1 MADILVVIGSKSDM
15 PKMIECEK
23 ILTKEGVSYD
33 LVVSSAHRDPEK
45 TSELAR
51 SAKQKGYKVIIAAAG
66 YAAALPGFI
75 ASVTDLPVI
84 GVPLSASTLNG
95 MDSLLSIVQ
104 MPSGVPVLSVGID
117 GVKNAAHA
125 AIRILNLLKNKT

>member
-23 ILTKEGVSYD
+23 ILTKEGISYD
-33 LVVSSAHRDPEK
+33 LVVSSAHRDPER

-51 SAKQKGYKVIIAAAG
+51 TAKQKGYRVIIAAAG

-75 ASVTDLPVI
+75 ASMTALPVI
-84 GVPLSASTLNG
+84 GVPLSTSTLNG
-95 MDSLLSIVQ
+95 MDALLSIVQ

-125 AIRILNLLKNKT
+125 AIRILNLLKNET

>member
-23 ILTKEGVSYD
+23 ILTKEGISYD

-51 SAKQKGYKVIIAAAG
+51 TAKQKGYRVIIAAAG

-75 ASVTDLPVI
+75 ASMTALPVI
-84 GVPLSASTLNG
+84 GVPLSTSTLNG
-95 MDSLLSIVQ
+95 MDALLSIVQ

-125 AIRILNLLKNKT
+125 AIRILNLLKNET

>member
-51 SAKQKGYKVIIAAAG
+51 TAKQKGYKVIIAAAG

>member
-23 ILTKEGVSYD
+23 ILTKEGISYD

-125 AIRILNLLKNKT
+125 AIRILNLFKNKT

>member
-51 SAKQKGYKVIIAAAG
+51 TAKQKGYKVIIAAAG

-75 ASVTDLPVI
+75 ASMTDLPVI

>member
-15 PKMIECEK
+15 PKMVECEK

-33 LVVSSAHRDPEK
+33 LVVSSAHRNPAK

-51 SAKQKGYKVIIAAAG
+51 TAKQKGYRVIIAAAG

-75 ASVTDLPVI
+75 ASITDLPVI
-84 GVPLSASTLNG
+84 GIPLSTSTLNG
-95 MDSLLSIVQ
+95 MDALLSIVQ